1 MSRVGSSVWASDAL
15 PLAAAVEA
23 EEEELVLVVSPATV
37 DACDACSRSVMNA
50 PLAVVSGGVSAGAG
64 RTCAAVSSSS
74 GGSYIH
80 CIVEII
86 SLGTNAVCSM
96 HDIILNFVRIT
107 CRMH

>member
-23 EEEELVLVVSPATV
+23 EEEELVSPATV

-86 SLGTNAVCSM
+86 
-96 HDIILNFVRIT
+96 
-107 CRMH
+107 